1 MIGLTKKDEF
11 TALVEWL
18 NLRKDKY
25 VEVGCSIKDKSLKYY
40 YLGREQEVNE
50 IIDAMT
56 EHINF
61 LTDIE

>member
-25 VEVGCSIKDKSLKYY
+25 AEVGSSIKDKSLKYY